1 MSAKR
6 EKRLRKLERRVEN
19 MEMRTKAIDA
29 EINYW
34 RKRAFK
40 AEFQQEGRP
49 KGLLVKIRRFL
60 GGIT

>member
-6 EKRLRKLERRVEN
+6 EKRLRKLDRRVEN
-19 MEMRTKAIDA
+19 IEMRAKSIDA

-40 AEFQQEGRP
+40 AEFQQEGKPR
-49 KGLLVKIRRFL
+49 GLLVKIRRFL
-60 GGIT
+60 GGIK